1 MSKSFKIFVGGTLC
15 FRLFW
20 NFEKQHSQKQCRLY
34 LKHNQF
40 TLARMATDLVAAR
53 MMVRNAAIAIDCD
66 HPEVVSLC
74 CMAKLMAT
82 DSSFDVSM
90 HK

>member
-1 MSKSFKIFVGGTLC
+1 
-15 FRLFW
+15 
-20 NFEKQHSQKQCRLY
+20 
-34 LKHNQF
+34 
-40 TLARMATDLVAAR
+40 MATDLVAAR